1 MRPKNTL
8 LTMASNPNAL
18 IVARAWPGLW
28 AAKMLSVAR
37 PASSYDLR
45 DYDMEQRRKDLAR
58 RAAAYQR
65 KKLKTVT

>member
-1 MRPKNTL
+1 M
-8 LTMASNPNAL
+8 NPNAL

-28 AAKMLSVAR
+28 ASGMLSVAR
-37 PASSYDLR
+37 PATNYDLR

-65 KKLKTVT
+65 KKKQ